1 MLWPSDK
8 YDIAFSKIVEDALTE
23 GTTILMLVAPDPDAL
38 ATHLILK
45 QLLKTE
51 AVSFTVHPVG
61 GYDDLLTVH
70 EKNIQGNMELRSV
83 ILVGCGAMLNLPEAF
98 PLMDEVTCYVID
110 SHRPV
115 DIQNVHSD
123 SQYVVFSDV
132 LLDQE
137 DIPSDD
143 EDIDDLQAVSD
154 HDEHDGNPDHD
165 AEEDNEEFEDE
176 FEDEDEM
183 MPNDSKVSGSS
194 SSSNAP
200 SPGSAASNS
209 ALQQQE
215 ASPARKRKRETRGK
229 KESDKDDENEDEDDE
244 NEDEDSSGGGGGG
257 GGGGSNA
264 TTRKEKQRE
273 RQRRVRDYYSG
284 TKTGTPASYVAYDL
298 ANQLGRGSNDLLWYA
313 IVGVTDHYE
322 QGRLDQDIYS
332 GLHMSLRDWVNNL
345 NADGVTGSKTTAAVD
360 DEDTRVRVPDEGRI
374 HVMEEEY
381 RIMLYRHWSVYEA
394 LYHGQY
400 VSTQLLTWT
409 EKGRK
414 RLDTFLA
421 KMGIS
426 IKECSQ
432 SYNYMTTS
440 GKAKL
445 RAKVGQ
451 FKNEHGLDNLL
462 YRSFTRVHNYTNVT
476 SAADTAHAV
485 LAMLECGKM
494 GGMNRVHVPGT
505 SNGGGG
511 SGGSSSSSG
520 SNSSNNQG
528 NGAMNADND
537 EEAKRNASEFAE
549 RLGANFHDA
558 QRVFQL
564 TSSNNSSDHSFLKG
578 VRLAKDVQMAV
589 IRQGVAVIQQRL
601 LRNAGK
607 FRYAYLSTMS
617 DGDLNFFKRPPLLSK
632 LAHWLIKAL
641 PHTKKRVA
649 SNNLPIVL
657 CVLDEE
663 RQVYI
668 CVGTPGPN
676 EIKNRFGQAF
686 RKAADL
692 IEVRYKHDSFTSSVI
707 EIEKEHVMN
716 FTDQLY
722 LTLENMDRRRLPQR
736 NVRQRTSFE
745 DTAGQDG
752 SEDAGMDNVGHG
764 VLDESLQAIE

>member
-1 MLWPSDK
+1 MSQDPQCSREKFEWQLNTK
-8 YDIAFSKIVEDALTE
+8 IIVFSLVLFPLLIVLGFWQLERAEEKRSIVDEFRLNQQ
-23 GTTILMLVAPDPDAL
+23 APP
-38 ATHLILK
+38 ATL
-45 QLLKTE
+45 E
-51 AVSFTVHPVG
+51 
-61 GYDDLLTVH
+61 DLL
-70 EKNIQGNMELRSV
+70 E
-83 ILVGCGAMLNLPEAF
+83 
-98 PLMDEVTCYVID
+98 
-110 SHRPV
+110 
-115 DIQNVHSD
+115 
-123 SQYVVFSDV
+123 
-132 LLDQE
+132 
-137 DIPSDD
+137 
-143 EDIDDLQAVSD
+143 
-154 HDEHDGNPDHD
+154 
-165 AEEDNEEFEDE
+165 
-176 FEDEDEM
+176 
-183 MPNDSKVSGSS
+183 
-194 SSSNAP
+194 SSNHQYRSAWLTGTLDGGRRIFLDNRVKYGR
-200 SPGSAASNS
+200 PGYEVVEAMTVLGLNVGTGPQLVLVNRGWVAAS
-209 ALQQQE
+209 LDRRQLPQI
-215 ASPARKRKRETRGK
+215 ETVVGEVQLRG
-229 KESDKDDENEDEDDE
+229 SLYRNLR
-244 NEDEDSSGGGGGG
+244 
-257 GGGGSNA
+257 GGGS
-264 TTRKEKQRE
+264 
-273 RQRRVRDYYSG
+273 
-284 TKTGTPASYVAYDL
+284 
-298 ANQLGRGSNDLLWYA
+298 
-313 IVGVTDHYE
+313 
-322 QGRLDQDIYS
+322 
-332 GLHMSLRDWVNNL
+332 
-345 NADGVTGSKTTAAVD
+345 
-360 DEDTRVRVPDEGRI
+360 
-374 HVMEEEY
+374 
-381 RIMLYRHWSVYEA
+381 
-394 LYHGQY
+394 
-400 VSTQLLTWT
+400 
-409 EKGRK
+409 
-414 RLDTFLA
+414 
-421 KMGIS
+421 
-426 IKECSQ
+426 
-432 SYNYMTTS
+432 
-440 GKAKL
+440 
-445 RAKVGQ
+445 
-451 FKNEHGLDNLL
+451 
-462 YRSFTRVHNYTNVT
+462 
-476 SAADTAHAV
+476 
-485 LAMLECGKM
+485 
-494 GGMNRVHVPGT
+494 
-505 SNGGGG
+505 
-511 SGGSSSSSG
+511 SSSSSG